1 MELRQRTRSF
11 GGRVVAFAIVI
22 RLLTGGFPARV
33 VSWLKSP
40 EAAAWMIFLETGRNV
55 RFSASSPKL
64 HSTESP
70 PPRQEGI
77 EKPLFT
83 GREAASLTLTDSG
96 GFSPELE
103 KLLAKPL
110 DWELR
115 GHQPTVLIFHSH
127 ATESYSDTGA
137 AYRTTDEDRNMVSVG
152 ARVAEI
158 LEAEGIRV
166 IHSRTLHDHPS
177 YDGAYASSRQEV
189 KALLEQYPSVRLVLD
204 LHRDASDTADGQL
217 RTAVRLSQGSAARL
231 MLVMGGG
238 HDRWEENLSLALKLQ
253 LQLEAEAP
261 GITRPIDL
269 RTGRF
274 NQDLCTGTLLVE
286 VGGAGDSHA
295 EALAAAE
302 ILARAIVSLADG
314 TRRSGNGT
322 GIDTISASVS

>member
-11 GGRVVAFAIVI
+11 GWKVVAFSLIF

-33 VSWLKSP
+33 VSWLKGP

-55 RFSASSPKL
+55 RFSASSPQP
-64 HSTESP
+64 HSLESP
-70 PPRQEGI
+70 PPRQEGTQ
-77 EKPLFT
+77 KPMFT
-83 GREAASLTLTDSG
+83 GQEAASLALTDSG
-96 GFSPELE
+96 GFSPALE
-103 KLLAKPL
+103 DLLAQPL
-110 DWELR
+110 DWNLKGE
-115 GHQPTVLIFHSH
+115 QPTVLIYHSH
-127 ATESYSDTGA
+127 ATESYAGTGE
-137 AYRTTDEDRNMVSVG
+137 AYRTLDESSNMVSIG
-152 ARVAEI
+152 DRVAEL

-189 KALLEQYPSVRLVLD
+189 KALLERYPSVRLVLD
-204 LHRDASDTADGQL
+204 LHRDASDASEGQL
-217 RTAVRLSQGSAARL
+217 RTAVRLSHGSTARL

-238 HDRWEENLSLALKLQ
+238 HDRWRENLSLAVKLQ

-274 NQDLCTGTLLVE
+274 NQDLCPGTLLVE
-286 VGGAGDSHA
+286 VGGAGDTHA

-302 ILARAIVSLADG
+302 VLARAIVSLAEG
-314 TRRSGNGT
+314 TRK
-322 GIDTISASVS
+322 I